1 MLSTIDI
8 TDIAESRTIEPAIL
22 YFGTPV
28 VQTLQVCVG
37 WAKRSVPTASS

>member
-22 YFGTPV
+22 YFRRANWRLGNDGYY
-28 VQTLQVCVG
+28 C
-37 WAKRSVPTASS
+37 